1 MPLTDYFIAADDD
14 AARTA
19 GVLGPI
25 PAEFVTVEAKNLD
38 PVVTLGTFAAIL
50 TGRDYDEVT
59 AHPRHGH
66 AITDTG
72 PSADSFV
79 ITVPDDLRDA
89 LAAADD
95 HLLAR
100 TARQWA
106 STEELTGFRPENL
119 ADFTKELAAL
129 AREAHAGGQHLYCWW
144 AL

>member
-19 GVLGPI
+19 VTLGPI
-25 PAEFVTVEAKNLD
+25 SAEFVTVEAKNLD

-59 AHPRHGH
+59 ADPRHGQ

-72 PSADSFV
+72 PAADSFV

-95 HLLAR
+95 DLLVR
-100 TARQWA
+100 TAREWA
-106 STEELTGFRPENL
+106 GTEELAVFRPASL
-119 ADFTKELAAL
+119 AGFTKELAAL
-129 AREAHAGGQHLYCWW
+129 ARDARASGHHLYCWW

>member
-14 AARTA
+14 AARAAVT
-19 GVLGPI
+19 LGPI

-38 PVVTLGTFAAIL
+38 PVVALGTLTAIL

-59 AHPRHGH
+59 GHPRHGH

-72 PSADSFV
+72 PSAESFV
-79 ITVPDDLRDA
+79 LTVPDGLRDA

-95 HLLAR
+95 HLLMR
-100 TARQWA
+100 TAQRWA
-106 STEELTGFRPENL
+106 TTEELTTFPPEAL

-129 AREAHAGGQHLYCWW
+129 A
-144 AL
+144 